1 MKVIVGKFGGF
12 CSGVFHT
19 VNMANKLIEENNSLY
34 SLGELVHN
42 EIVINNLEN
51 KGLITVNNIED
62 IPNNSKVIFRA
73 HGEPISSYNKALEKN
88 LEVIDLTCPK
98 VRIIHDKIKI
108 NNDKYIIVIGKK
120 NHPETIGHIGYAN
133 DGIVIESIDDIK
145 NINTSKDIFIVVQ
158 TTFNEELFNNIVSLI
173 KEEYSNV
180 IVNNTICDI
189 THKRQLEVVDIAKD
203 VNRMIIVGGKN
214 SSNTRE
220 LANIAKEYIDD
231 VLLVQNI
238 DDLKDVDFSN
248 IEKVGIMGGASTPKE
263 IIDEIYLLLVNK

>member
-19 VNMANKLIEENNSLY
+19 VNMANKLIDEYDSIY

-42 EIVINNLEN
+42 ESVINNLEK
-51 KGLITVNNIED
+51 KGLITINSLDD
-62 IPNNSKVIFRA
+62 IPLNSRVIFRA
-73 HGEPISSYNKALEKN
+73 HGEALSSYNKALEKN

-133 DGIVIESIDDIK
+133 DGIVVENINDID
-145 NINTSKDIFIVVQ
+145 NINTLKDIFIVVQ
-158 TTFNEELFNNIVSLI
+158 TTFNEELFNKIVDII
-173 KEEYSNV
+173 KEKYPNV

-189 THKRQLEVVDIAKD
+189 THKRQKEVENIAKEVD
-203 VNRMIIVGGKN
+203 RMIIVGGKN
-214 SSNTRE
+214 SSNTKE
-220 LANIAKEYIDD
+220 LANIAKEYLDD
-231 VLLVQNI
+231 VLLIQDI
-238 DDLKDVDFSN
+238 DDLRDVDFSN
-248 IEKVGIMGGASTPKE
+248 IEKVGLMGGASTPKE